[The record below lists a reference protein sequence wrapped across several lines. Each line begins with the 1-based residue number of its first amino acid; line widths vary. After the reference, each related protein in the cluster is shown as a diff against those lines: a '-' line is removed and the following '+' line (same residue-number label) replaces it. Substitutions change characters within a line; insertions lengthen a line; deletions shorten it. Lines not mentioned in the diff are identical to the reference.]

1 MISVEAIAGISGALP
16 AQAQAQCKRTKPS
29 AEFSRC
35 VKLGNVHPARASWN
49 GIYGDHGGTVGID
62 TLPEWSEVVKSF
74 TPECGVL
81 HTRG

>member
-49 GIYGDHGGTVGID
+49 GIYGDHGGTVGIGYYD
-62 TLPEWSEVVKSF
+62 YL
-74 TPECGVL
+74 G
-81 HTRG
+81 TRQKNSH